1 MSLISEFLARNEMKN
16 IRIAVVGDAM
26 VDEYYYVSVK
36 RVSPEFPIP
45 VMLADSLYPDY
56 ALPGGAANVAYQL
69 RHFNA
74 SVSLNSLM
82 DPQSAKIFQT
92 AGLDV
97 RSGVEMAAGYGHVP
111 RKRRFYSKDFP
122 LVRWDIELPQYGVD
136 GSHLEDYLTK
146 LMGRKFDEDV
156 VILSD
161 YDKGLFSLDFQC
173 NILKSGAITV
183 VDPKSKNI
191 DKWHGCSIFKPNS
204 VEAVALSGETR
215 WEFQCEY
222 FRKRLNCGAVVIT
235 QEGDGV
241 VGWSDGKMF
250 EYRPKGRGVRA
261 ESVIGAGDCFVAI
274 MSLAVGLG
282 FSVREAAEI
291 AFEAGSLY
299 VRRKHNEPVTPR
311 QLRHKDDPVQAK
323 FVTPRELKG
332 SPGKLVFTNG
342 CFDILHAGHLSTL
355 NFAKSKGD
363 RLVVAVNSD
372 ASVSRLKP
380 GRPFTA
386 LEDRMRLLASLEI
399 VDYVVSFEEDN
410 PKRLIEEVQPD
421 VLVKGGDY
429 VPQDIIGSD
438 LVEEVYAAP
447 LVADL
452 STTNLVERIKNS

>member
-1 MSLISEFLARNEMKN
+1 
-16 IRIAVVGDAM
+16 
-26 VDEYYYVSVK
+26 
-36 RVSPEFPIP
+36 
-45 VMLADSLYPDY
+45 
-56 ALPGGAANVAYQL
+56 
-69 RHFNA
+69 
-74 SVSLNSLM
+74 
-82 DPQSAKIFQT
+82 
-92 AGLDV
+92 
-97 RSGVEMAAGYGHVP
+97 
-111 RKRRFYSKDFP
+111 
-122 LVRWDIELPQYGVD
+122 
-136 GSHLEDYLTK
+136 
-146 LMGRKFDEDV
+146 
-156 VILSD
+156 
-161 YDKGLFSLDFQC
+161 
-173 NILKSGAITV
+173 
-183 VDPKSKNI
+183 
-191 DKWHGCSIFKPNS
+191 
-204 VEAVALSGETR
+204 
-215 WEFQCEY
+215 
-222 FRKRLNCGAVVIT
+222 
-235 QEGDGV
+235 
-241 VGWSDGKMF
+241 
-250 EYRPKGRGVRA
+250 
-261 ESVIGAGDCFVAI
+261 
-274 MSLAVGLG
+274 
-282 FSVREAAEI
+282 
-291 AFEAGSLY
+291 
-299 VRRKHNEPVTPR
+299 
-311 QLRHKDDPVQAK
+311 VQAK